1 VQSCD
6 PNRRPSMPALDFRR
20 LGALRVCLRST
31 FGVMQVLQE
40 RVPFLANEGV
50 EQQHGQFYDSHVLC
64 VRHH

>member
-1 VQSCD
+1 
-6 PNRRPSMPALDFRR
+6 MPALDFRR